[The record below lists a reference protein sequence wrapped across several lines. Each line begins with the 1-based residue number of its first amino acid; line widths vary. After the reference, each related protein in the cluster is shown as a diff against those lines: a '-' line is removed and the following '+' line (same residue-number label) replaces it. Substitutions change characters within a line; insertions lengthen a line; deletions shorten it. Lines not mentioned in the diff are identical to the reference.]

1 MEFQE
6 IIQRAAEVRAKYAL
20 LEQKQ
25 YGAEWS
31 TEELALGFVGDVG
44 DLTKLIVALQGKRK
58 ISEAHDKLAHELAD
72 CLWSVIILAQAHHID
87 IESTFIKTMDDL
99 DDHINKL
106 MLKE

>member
-1 MEFQE
+1 MEFQA
-6 IIQRAAEVRAKYAL
+6 IIQRADEIRAKYAL

-25 YGAEWS
+25 YGAEWT

-44 DLTKLIVALQGKRK
+44 DLAKLVVALQGKRK

-72 CLWSVIILAQAHHID
+72 CLWSVIILAKAHHID
-87 IESTFIKTMDDL
+87 IEAAFINTMRDL
-99 DDHINKL
+99 DDHINQL